1 VTPQQMSALH
11 HGAFA
16 PERGWSTDEITD
28 LLASPHVTAIAHP
41 HGFALIR
48 TLAGESELLT
58 LAVDNAHR
66 RQGIARAILL
76 AWLTKA
82 TSTAQSAFLE
92 VAADNLPA
100 LALYE
105 TFGFETLATRR
116 EYYARS
122 EAPAVDALVLR
133 CDLTPGQLP

>member
-1 VTPQQMSALH
+1 MSGGGWCH
-11 HGAFA
+11 HRQH
-16 PERGWSTDEITD
+16 EHGWRPGCPGGND
-28 LLASPHVTAIAHP
+28 
-41 HGFALIR
+41 
-48 TLAGESELLT
+48 
-58 LAVDNAHR
+58 DNAHR